1 MAKRATIMLDR
12 DLLKKLHE
20 LQAKQ
25 IKETSRAVSFSSVMN
40 EVIRKSLKKQ
50 SN

>member
-1 MAKRATIMLDR
+1 MAKRVTIMLDD

-25 IKETSRAVSFSSVMN
+25 IKETTESVSFSAVLN
-40 EVIRKSLKKQ
+40 KTIRKKLK
-50 SN
+50 